1 MWVVYDIAEHEDST
15 KYACVLC
22 NDCNDVGVIVQMA
35 SHMQDVVYGCQEKK
49 LDSTNKNVK

>member
-1 MWVVYDIAEHEDST
+1 MWVVYDIALRRFY
-15 KYACVLC
+15 KICVL
-22 NDCNDVGVIVQMA
+22 CNDVGVIVQMA